1 MFPMIYLCC
10 REILSPDFP
19 SGQFQKK
26 RETTA
31 SKIET
36 HDKVVFSAS
45 FQSVALGGKFLP
57 SENEPARNSIAAWT
71 PPA

>member
-31 SKIET
+31 SKIEA

-45 FQSVALGGKFLP
+45 FQSVAL
-57 SENEPARNSIAAWT
+57 
-71 PPA
+71 